1 MEIID
6 RGNGPAL
13 VLVPGLQG
21 RWEYLR
27 PAIDALAL
35 SFRVL
40 TFSLCGERRCGAR
53 LDPNRGFDNYR
64 DQIER
69 VLDDRRLE
77 RAAICGVSFGGLAAL
92 RFAATR
98 QQRTTALVLAST
110 PGPFFRLR
118 KRHEVYARLPWIFG
132 PVFLA
137 ETPRRVRR
145 EIAAAL
151 PDWRARWMFTRW
163 QLGTLARAP
172 VSITRMAERGRLLFA
187 LDASADCRRI
197 EAPTLIVTGEPGL
210 DYVAPVDGTSRYL
223 ECITGARAV
232 VLEGTGHL
240 GTITK
245 PRAFAALVEQFISG
259 SGGHVGPGGHAGPPL
274 HRGDRSVTDAQGPTC
289 VSARVDTSV
298 RPYVAETDR

>member
-6 RGNGPAL
+6 RGDGPAL
-13 VLVPGLQG
+13 VLVPGIQG

-27 PAIDALAL
+27 PAIDALAS

-40 TFSLCGERRCGAR
+40 TFPLCGERRSGLR
-53 LDPNRGFDNYR
+53 LDPARGFDNYA

-69 VLDDRRLE
+69 VLDDRRVD

-92 RFAATR
+92 RFASTR
-98 QQRTTALVLAST
+98 GDRTAVLILAST

-118 KRHEVYARLPWIFG
+118 KRHEVYARRPWLFG
-132 PVFLA
+132 PLFLA

-151 PDWRARWMFTRW
+151 PDLGQRWRFARWQARTI
-163 QLGTLARAP
+163 LGAP
-172 VSITRMAERGRLLFA
+172 VSLTRMAERGRLLFT
-187 LDASADCRRI
+187 LDASADCRRVT
-197 EAPTLIVTGEPGL
+197 APALVVTGEPGL

-223 ECITGARAV
+223 ECIPGARVV

-240 GTITK
+240 GSITR
-245 PRAFAALVEQFISG
+245 PRAFARLVEGFVNGETLRHEEHVDTRTTHTVG
-259 SGGHVGPGGHAGPPL
+259 SDLRVGPGRTH
-274 HRGDRSVTDAQGPTC
+274 RSVPTW
-289 VSARVDTSV
+289 R
-298 RPYVAETDR
+298 

>member
-1 MEIID
+1 MEIVD
-6 RGNGPAL
+6 LGDGPPL

-27 PAIDALAL
+27 PAIDALA
-35 SFRVL
+35 STFRVL
-40 TFSLCGERRCGAR
+40 TFPLCGERRSGAR
-53 LDPNRGFDNYR
+53 LDPTRQFDDYR

-69 VLDDRRLE
+69 VLDERNVA

-98 QQRTTALVLAST
+98 RARTAALILAST

-118 KRHEVYARLPWIFG
+118 KRHEVYARMPWIFG

-151 PDWRARWMFTRW
+151 PDWGTRWRFTRW
-163 QLGTLARAP
+163 QLATIARAP
-172 VSITRMAERGRLLFA
+172 LSVTRMAERGRLLFA
-187 LDASADCRRI
+187 LDASPDCRSV

-223 ECITGARAV
+223 ECIADARAV

-245 PRAFAALVEQFISG
+245 PYAFAAIVEQFISD
-259 SGGHVGPGGHAGPPL
+259 PGGHIGAPPTSRRCHPAG
-274 HRGDRSVTDAQGPTC
+274 VTSHD
-289 VSARVDTSV
+289 S
-298 RPYVAETDR
+298 